1 MFAALAAHGHTYP
14 LIPLATAAVQA
25 GHNVVF
31 AAGETFLP
39 TLRGAG
45 LTAVPA
51 GLSIRAAFAGIEPGP
66 ADERIGRVLGDVLPR
81 RMVADLT
88 PLLAEHRPDAVIHD
102 VATLGAPLAAQAH
115 GVPALGHT
123 FGRMFV
129 NNMSAA
135 MVAAYTAFA
144 AELDLEPF
152 PASQVFDVCPPSVQ
166 FEDFLARADRV
177 PLRPVG
183 WSGSG
188 ALVER
193 TPGRP
198 LVYLT
203 LGTAF
208 ATVPVLRAAIDGLAR
223 LPVDVLVAAGPV
235 IDLAALGEVPP
246 HVRVRQWV
254 SQAAVLPHVDL
265 VVHHGGSG
273 TMLGAF
279 AEGRPQLVLPQ
290 GADQFTNAD
299 AVVSSGA
306 GARLLPTE
314 LTSEAVTVT
323 ARALLA
329 DPSVR
334 EAARRLADEVAAMP
348 SPREVAGRLP
358 ALVEASGDQ

>member
-14 LIPLATAAVQA
+14 LVPLAIAAVQA
-25 GHNVVF
+25 GHDVVF
-31 AAGETFLP
+31 AAGEPFLP
-39 TLRGAG
+39 TLRAAG
-45 LTAVPA
+45 LTARPA
-51 GLSIRAAFAGIEPGP
+51 GLGMREAFAGIEPGP
-66 ADERIGRVLGDVLPR
+66 ADERVGRVLGDVLPR

-129 NNMSAA
+129 NDMSEA
-135 MVAAYTAFA
+135 MVDAHTAFA
-144 AELDLEPF
+144 FSLGLSPF
-152 PASQVFDVCPPSVQ
+152 PANRVIDICPPSVQ
-166 FEDFLARADRV
+166 LKDFLEQADRV
-177 PLRPVG
+177 PLRPVA
-183 WSGSG
+183 WSESG

-203 LGTAF
+203 LGTAY
-208 ATVPVLRAAIDGLAR
+208 ATEDMLRTAIAGLVR
-223 LPVDVLVAAGPV
+223 LPVDVLVATGPV
-235 IDLAALGEVPP
+235 ADVGEVPS
-246 HVRVRQWV
+246 HVRVRRWV

-273 TMLGAF
+273 TMLGTF
-279 AEGRPQLVLPQ
+279 AAGKPQLVLPQ

-299 AVVSSGA
+299 AVVDAGA

-314 LTSEAVTVT
+314 QTSEAVTVT
-323 ARALLA
+323 ARDLLSNM
-329 DPSVR
+329 DCR
-334 EAARRLADEVAAMP
+334 IAARRLADEIAAMP
-348 SPREVAGRLP
+348 SPREIVAQLP
-358 ALVEASGDQ
+358 ALVDAGGDQ